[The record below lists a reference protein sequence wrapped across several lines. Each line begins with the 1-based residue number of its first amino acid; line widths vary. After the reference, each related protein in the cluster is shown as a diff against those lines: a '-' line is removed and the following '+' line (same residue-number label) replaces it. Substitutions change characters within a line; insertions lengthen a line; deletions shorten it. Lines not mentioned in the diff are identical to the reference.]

1 MIREHVPFRKLS
13 AYIDGVLSAE
23 EKVEI
28 KEHLDTCDECRKQY
42 NDLKKVICMVSC
54 LKGMHV
60 KEGSELACRV
70 IERAR
75 SSSRK
80 RNFRKAAN
88 ISAVA
93 ASIAVVIGV
102 IFLSP
107 ESIHRL
113 DNGSIFYAGDEKTGN
128 KSKMSDA
135 LDSIIVSSRGRSE
148 TLRLLRMYDV
158 NVKKVS
164 DSYIIAETNEMTL
177 RRLQGQLGERKMGDY
192 SIMKNVGIGQQ
203 STIPVDEISF
213 PLSLIN
219 GLTPDRTVKF
229 RVQVR

>member
-13 AYIDGVLSAE
+13 AYLDGILSAE
-23 EKVEI
+23 EKAEI
-28 KEHLDTCDECRKQY
+28 TQHLDFCEECKKQY
-42 NDLKKVICMVSC
+42 DDLKKMISMVSC
-54 LKGMHV
+54 LKEMDI
-60 KEGSELACRV
+60 KDGSEFASMT

-88 ISAVA
+88 VSAVA
-93 ASIAVVIGV
+93 ASIAVVIGI

-107 ESIHRL
+107 ESIHRI
-113 DNGSIFYAGDEKTGN
+113 DTGSGFYADNEKTGS
-128 KSKMSDA
+128 KSSMKDA
-135 LDSIIVSSRGRSE
+135 LDSIIVSSRGRAE
-148 TLRLLRMYDV
+148 TLRLLRMHDV

-164 DSYIIAETNEMTL
+164 DSYIIAETNEKTL
-177 RRLQGQLGERKMGDY
+177 NTLQGQLGERRVNDY
-192 SIMKNVGIGQQ
+192 SNMQNVGTGQKDA
-203 STIPVDEISF
+203 IPLDEINY

-219 GLTPDRTVKF
+219 SFTPERTVKF